1 MVNIFLIVMVNTF
14 AATVDFIACG
24 NSRPD
29 VFCNIG
35 VLKNFAKLTGKYL

>member
-1 MVNIFLIVMVNTF
+1 MVNVFIIVMVNIF

-24 NSRPD
+24 NSRSG